1 MIYKKV
7 LTFSA
12 LLLSAFSAVSA
23 QNNPTGLKTIFKGEK
38 DKAIE
43 ELQARLDSLQR
54 AYDSLYVDYQTV
66 VEPVN
71 IDDSDD
77 SIDTPDIEYTPEN
90 IDSLLNAY
98 YMQNSLDVNDFDLIS
113 IDRDTLTSNIPDSV
127 YIARLNKMNSFIP
140 IQFNRYVKNSII
152 RYTDKIPGATTK
164 IISLAPYYLPQFEE
178 IFDEFGM
185 PTELKAMAV
194 IESALNPRAV
204 SRANA
209 KGMWQFIYTTARRYD
224 LNINSFVDERFD
236 PITSCRAAAQYLK
249 DSYLVFG
256 DWSLAIAS
264 YNCGLGNVRKAIY
277 RSGGKTDFWDI
288 YEYLPRETRGYIP
301 AFIAALYILEYY
313 PEHGFAP
320 KPVSL
325 PSAVDTFHVNKMLH
339 FQQIS
344 DNIDVPI
351 DIIRD
356 LNPQY
361 FHDIIPGTE
370 REYILRLPINYS
382 KAFVEKEEEIYAYKD
397 TTFFNEV
404 AIKKINEDTAAGG
417 NNGRVYHKVRRG
429 ETLAGIASKYHTTVG
444 NIKRWNGLRSNT
456 IKVGQRLA
464 IYGKSGG
471 KNSSGSSSVSS
482 GSSSDSGS
490 SSGDYVMYTVRK
502 GDTLSS
508 IARRNGVSLSTL
520 LKINNLK
527 TSSKIYPGMKIRIK
541 KA

>member
-1 MIYKKV
+1 MIYKRLLTLTAV
-7 LTFSA
+7 LSMTM
-12 LLLSAFSAVSA
+12 VSTYA
-23 QNNPTGLKTIFKGEK
+23 QENTTGVLKTIFKS
-38 DKAIE
+38 DKTRIE
-43 ELQARLDSLQR
+43 ELQRQLDSLQK

-77 SIDTPDIEYTPEN
+77 STDAPAIEYTAES

-98 YMQNSLDVNDFDLIS
+98 YIQNSIDVNDFDLIS

-152 RYTDKIPGATTK
+152 RYTDRIPGATRK

-209 KGMWQFIYTTARRYD
+209 KGMWQFIYTTARRYG
-224 LNINSFVDERFD
+224 LNINSFVDERLD
-236 PITSCRAAAQYLK
+236 PITACRAAAQYLK

-264 YNCGLGNVRKAIY
+264 YNCGLGNVRKAIN
-277 RSGGKTDFWDI
+277 RSGGKTDFWEI
-288 YEYLPRETRGYIP
+288 YDYLPRETRGYIP

-313 PEHGFAP
+313 PEHGFTP
-320 KPVSL
+320 MPVSL
-325 PSAVDTFHVNKMLH
+325 PSAVDTFHINKMLH
-339 FQQIS
+339 LQQVA
-344 DNIDVPI
+344 DNIDIPLDLV
-351 DIIRD
+351 RD

-370 REYILRLPINYS
+370 REYILRLPFNYS
-382 KAFVEKEEEIYAYKD
+382 KAFIEKEEEIYKYKD

-404 AIKKINEDTAAGG
+404 AIKKISENPASD
-417 NNGRVYHKVRRG
+417 NSGRIYHKVRKG
-429 ETLAGIASKYHTTVG
+429 ETLAGIASKYHTTVA

-464 IYGKSGG
+464 IYGKSGSSKSFASG
-471 KNSSGSSSVSS
+471 SSGSTASSGSSNS
-482 GSSSDSGS
+482 GGN
-490 SSGDYVMYTVRK
+490 DYVMYTVRK
-502 GDTLSS
+502 GDTLSA
-508 IARRNGVSLSTL
+508 IARRHGVSLSTL
-520 LKINNLK
+520 LKNNNLK